1 MCASLKTNLNER
13 NSVIYFVAILAP
25 FKHRCSVLKLTSLVV
40 KLYLNLAAMRKL
52 ILCCLIAVSLSAELR
67 EQPDKKEIPPQVQ
80 DQKNEI
86 PARKEEQKP
95 EKKETPNSRNLPRS
109 RFHHKRK
116 SRNLS

>member
-1 MCASLKTNLNER
+1 M
-13 NSVIYFVAILAP
+13 
-25 FKHRCSVLKLTSLVV
+25 
-40 KLYLNLAAMRKL
+40 
-52 ILCCLIAVSLSAELR
+52 CCLVAVSLSAELR

-95 EKKETPNSRNLPRS
+95 EKKESRNLPRS

-116 SRNLS
+116 SRNLRRRRFEHERKSRKRFQHEKGRAET